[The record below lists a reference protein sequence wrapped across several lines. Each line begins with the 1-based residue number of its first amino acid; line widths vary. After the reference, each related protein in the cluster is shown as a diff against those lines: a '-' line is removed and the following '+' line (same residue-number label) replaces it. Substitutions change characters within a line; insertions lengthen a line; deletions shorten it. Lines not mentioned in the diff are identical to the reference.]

1 MGAMQRRK
9 GANWERAVVRWFRD
23 AGHNAQRMAP
33 LQAGSGSCQPDV
45 MIYLKPEPVLD
56 SAGLLVQPEH
66 KRLAV
71 ECKAGARIQWM
82 KALTQ
87 AQENSPD
94 SAIPAVV
101 AKIDRCEP
109 VIMMT
114 LADFNSLVRT

>member
-1 MGAMQRRK
+1 MMGAMQRRK
-9 GANWERAVVRWFRD
+9 GAGWERAVVRWFRD

-33 LQAGSGSCQPDV
+33 LQAGTGSVDPDV
-45 MIYLKPEPVLD
+45 MVTLKITT
-56 SAGLLVQPEH
+56 SATKQH
-66 KRLAV
+66 KLAV
-71 ECKAGARIQWM
+71 ECKAGKRIQWM

-87 AQENSPD
+87 AQENSPGN
-94 SAIPAVV
+94 AIPAVV